1 MSSKR
6 LRPQVLADRRG
17 ARKKWDCD
25 NPYVATSYRF
35 VNILRFH
42 LQPLAGLFLAGGWCD
57 LLTLW
62 CPLLDMAARALR
74 DAIGGRI

>member
-1 MSSKR
+1 MRRKAKPGPPRVGLAEKTENRGWFFLSS
-6 LRPQVLADRRG
+6 LRRQVNLSG
-17 ARKKWDCD
+17 L
-25 NPYVATSYRF
+25 F
-35 VNILRFH
+35 FH
-42 LQPLAGLFLAGGWCD
+42 LVPVNGLGLAGGWCD